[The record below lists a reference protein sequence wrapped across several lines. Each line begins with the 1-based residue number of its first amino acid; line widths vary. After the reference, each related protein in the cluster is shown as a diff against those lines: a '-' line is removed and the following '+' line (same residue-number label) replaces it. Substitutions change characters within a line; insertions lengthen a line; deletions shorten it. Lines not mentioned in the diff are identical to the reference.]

1 MWFENSPH
9 NFLLCKK
16 NDTLYRYGVS
26 FFILPI
32 LYYTF
37 SPKIEID
44 FFQTPVYNSIEISHS
59 IFGFY
64 GAKMKNFFTSLFAI
78 ALISCSANSGNIAS
92 AENWRK
98 SEMKIE
104 IQFTNESGSTTKL
117 SATLAENPSAKAFA
131 EKLQSGAITVKLEE
145 YGNFEKVGSLP
156 FSLPRNDTQIST
168 EPGDII
174 LYSGSNITIFYNSN
188 SWSYTRLGKLD
199 ALEKGEMSK
208 AELKNIFGKGDV
220 KAVIS
225 LVKN

>member
-1 MWFENSPH
+1 
-9 NFLLCKK
+9 
-16 NDTLYRYGVS
+16 
-26 FFILPI
+26 
-32 LYYTF
+32 
-37 SPKIEID
+37 
-44 FFQTPVYNSIEISHS
+44 
-59 IFGFY
+59 
-64 GAKMKNFFTSLFAI
+64 MKDFFTSLFAI

-98 SEMKIE
+98 SEMQIE

-117 SATLAENPSAKAFA
+117 SATLAENSSAKAFA

-174 LYSGSNITIFYNSN
+174 LYLGNKITIFYNSN

-199 ALEKGEMSK
+199 ALEKGEMTK